1 MANTKEYELERK
13 DNPAFEQAL
22 AGMSAKPTYAGT
34 FDDRLKDIMS
44 QINNREE
51 FKYDVGSDALYSQ
64 LKDRYVQQGKL
75 AMRDTMG
82 KAAALT
88 GGYGSTYGQ
97 QVGQQTYD
105 AHLQSLGDVIPE
117 LYEMA
122 YRRYSDEG
130 DALREQYALISDQR
144 DDEYGKYRDALGDW
158 NYEQQLALD
167 LEQRDYERGIEERER
182 AKADEDRAY
191 AKQQQAYSNLYALI
205 KASGYSPSDEEL
217 SAAGMTRAAA
227 DALRAE
233 YVRTITPVIAP
244 TSGGSSGGS
253 RGGGSSGYDPSVA
266 ALQQQLNAMGA
277 GLVVDG
283 IMGPKTQAAMAKYGA
298 GGTGGGTASYNFGEL
313 LDAFGGGMTKSQ
325 VEAVL
330 SNRGVNVSDPA
341 VQADIKKALSK

>member
-1 MANTKEYELERK
+1 MAEKKELELERIET
-13 DNPAFEQAL
+13 PVFEQA
-22 AGMSAKPTYAGT
+22 MSGITQRSKPTYAGS
-34 FDDRLKDIMS
+34 FDTQLTEIMDKIS
-44 QINNREE
+44 NREK
-51 FKYDVGSDALYSQ
+51 FQYDVGSDALYKQ
-64 LKDRYVQQGKL
+64 YKDRYIQQGKM
-75 AMRDTMG
+75 AMKDSMG
-82 KAAALT
+82 QAAALT

-105 AHLQSLGDVIPE
+105 AYLQNLGDVVPE
-117 LYEMA
+117 LYQMA
-122 YRRYSDEG
+122 YSRYADEG
-130 DALREQYALISDQR
+130 DALRDQFSIVGALR
-144 DDEYGKYRDALGDW
+144 DDEYNRYRDDLGDW
-158 NYEQQLALD
+158 NYEQELAAKR
-167 LEQRDYERGIEERER
+167 EQQEYERSIYEQEL
-182 AKADEDRAY
+182 AY
-191 AKQQQAYSNLYALI
+191 EKQQQAYANLYALI
-205 KASGYSPSDEEL
+205 KSTGYNPTDAEL
-217 SAAGMTRAAA
+217 AAAGMTREGAN
-227 DALRAE
+227 ALAAE
-233 YVRTITPVIAP
+233 YQRQITPVLPI

-283 IMGPKTQAAMAKYGA
+283 IMGPKTQAAMSKYGA